1 MQLTL
6 CNFSKRLN
14 STKQPTTEQLQA
26 GKTFTDVNLKQ
37 LVNIDNPDLVLAGA
51 KQNEFA
57 YNYAYIHDWGRYY
70 HIKTCDLRHEDVYHA
85 KLELDDLA
93 TFKAQIL
100 NTDAYIVYSSTGY
113 NRWLRDDRVP
123 ILPRSTSSSTTG
135 SLKEN
140 QLGTTIFSTTNEVVI
155 VSVINKTNGLCHYV
169 MTESD
174 LIDVMAAVSNA
185 NQSIWQSLSEQ
196 FGAAI
201 NSIVQVIRLPIAMEA
216 LPLSEPW
223 LFELGDYI
231 VVPPDP
237 EQPAFSFPIL
247 TRTYL
252 RGFVHFSL
260 PVSHLDFRCAE
271 PYTQLKCAIPFVGTI
286 DLNFADFRNVEEG
299 DAEVHFRATID
310 LLTGAISY
318 EIDAVGS
325 VNKPIASYSGSCG
338 MYIPFVA
345 SQIANAANVVQSTAA
360 GLTGLAMSAA
370 TANPIPAVVGGIQSI
385 AGTFFTA
392 NQKSTSVLGAYSGN
406 RSGML
411 RGNITLTAISYDT
424 SIEPSNLTEY
434 EGRPVCKV
442 DTIGNYSGYVK
453 TQGFSIDIDAN
464 SDVVKSINS
473 KLDAGIYIE

>member
-14 STKQPTTEQLQA
+14 STKQPTSEQLQA

-37 LVNIDNPDLVLAGA
+37 LVNIDSPDLILAGA
-51 KQNEFA
+51 KQNDFA

-70 HIKTCDLRHEDVYHA
+70 HIKTCDLRHEDIYHA

-93 TFKAQIL
+93 TFKSQIL
-100 NTDAYIVYSSTGY
+100 GTDAFIVYSSTGY

-123 ILPRSTSSSTTG
+123 ILPRSTTNYQSSSVT
-135 SLKEN
+135 EW
-140 QLGTTIFSTTNEVVI
+140 QFGTPIFSSSSEVVI
-155 VSVINKTNGLCHYV
+155 VSTINKWFGLCHYV
-169 MTESD
+169 MTEDD
-174 LIDVMAAVSNA
+174 LIDVMAAVSAA

-201 NSIVQVIRLPIAMEA
+201 NSIVQIIRLPINIDCLPLTENRLLYLGDYQVVPTDPEIPAYSFPCLSRTFIRGRSEVE
-216 LPLSEPW
+216 LPLS
-223 LFELGDYI
+223 YI
-231 VVPPDP
+231 
-237 EQPAFSFPIL
+237 
-247 TRTYL
+247 
-252 RGFVHFSL
+252 
-260 PVSHLDFRCAE
+260 DFRATE
-271 PYTQLKCAIPFVGTI
+271 PYSQYKLGIPFVGTVDI
-286 DLNFADFRNVEEG
+286 NFADFRNIEEQ
-299 DAEVHFRATID
+299 DAALHFTCAID

-318 EIDAVGS
+318 EIDAAGN
-325 VNKPIASYSGSCG
+325 VNAPVASFSGSCG

-345 SQIANAANVVQSTAA
+345 SQISNAANVVQATAS
-360 GLTGLAMSAA
+360 GLSGLALSAVSG
-370 TANPIPAVVGGIQSI
+370 NPAPAILGGIASV
-385 AGTFFTA
+385 AGTFFA
-392 NQKSTSVLGAYSGN
+392 SNQKMTSVVGSYSGN
-406 RSGML
+406 RSSKIAIG
-411 RGNITLTAISYDT
+411 ITLTVIKYDT